1 MSNAARKIATAA
13 VEQLVDADTSARME
27 QIEDESGASAPAEMP
42 YIAITL
48 GDVGELMPSRAI
60 TQALLGDE
68 TKQSLLDQATGFWA
82 NAVAMNPQGARAL
95 ANEYQGRVIVSPMGR
110 VVQGMARTFLTQAY
124 YSASTA
130 RRAHEAFVV
139 LQEVLHAR
147 RESNPMP
154 IDGDPNL
161 GELERAAE
169 KVTRAVLD
177 ACTWMAMA
185 HVFVTRA
192 SSATDGEP
200 ITGRVRNPKVKRER
214 VGEAKPT
221 RSTAAALAAAGGWTD
236 EPTAEEVAEV
246 IGQETLASA
255 GLTAAEARA
264 AEARHAASE
273 QGKAEKAA
281 RIAAARA
288 IRQEREEREAKRLAA
303 RKLAAEA
310 VFAAGEGVQ
319 DSVA

>member
-27 QIEDESGASAPAEMP
+27 QIEDESAASAPAEMP
-42 YIAITL
+42 YIQVTL
-48 GDVGELMPSRAI
+48 GDVAELMPSRSI
-60 TQALLGDE
+60 TKALLGDE
-68 TKQSLLDQATGFWA
+68 AKQNLFDQATGFWA
-82 NAVAMNPQGARAL
+82 NAVAMNPQGSRAL

-124 YSASTA
+124 YSAGTA

-139 LQEVLHAR
+139 LQDVLHAR

-161 GELERAAE
+161 GELERSAE
-169 KVTRAVLD
+169 KVARAALD

-192 SSATDGEP
+192 SSQTDGEP

-221 RSTAAALAAAGGWTD
+221 RSTAAALVAAGGWTE
-236 EPTAEEVAEV
+236 EPTEEEVAEV
-246 IGQETLASA
+246 IGQEVLAGA
-255 GLTAAEARA
+255 VATEAAAREAEERAAQAARDAEAREARKAEARA
-264 AEARHAASE
+264 
-273 QGKAEKAA
+273 
-281 RIAAARA
+281 I
-288 IRQEREEREAKRLAA
+288 REEREAEKAKALAA
-303 RKLAAEA
+303 RKLAAAA
-310 VFAAGEGVQ
+310 VFAAAEGVQ